1 MAKEKKLKEI
11 FDQQK
16 PSLSSFFG
24 SAVDVYHDGN
34 NHYAMPKGM
43 KEDILRFKLPSG
55 KEAKGLNARCS
66 RIQKWLVTINK
77 NINVIKFALRAK
89 GIDNQIK
96 KFITLSKI
104 DMRKMSEFDCECL
117 KHAWEIMP
125 IAWREGKQIN

>member
-34 NHYAMPKGM
+34 NHYAMPKGK
-43 KEDILRFKLPSG
+43 KEDILKFKLPLGSG
-55 KEAKGLNARCS
+55 AKGLNDRCN
-66 RIQKWLVTINK
+66 RIQKWLVLMSKRVDIVRT
-77 NINVIKFALRAK
+77 ALK
-89 GIDNQIK
+89 LKDIDKQIK
-96 KFITLSKI
+96 RFAALSIANPKKI
-104 DMRKMSEFDCECL
+104 SAFDWECL

-125 IAWREGKQIN
+125 VAWREEKQIN